1 MPNIALI
8 VNNILSDSGV
18 PITYSTSGTGGTS
31 GSSGTSGT
39 SGSSGTSASSGSS
52 GTSGTKGTSGTSGL
66 QGTSGTSGLQGTSGT
81 SGANGANGSSGTSG
95 TKGTSGTSGANGAN
109 GSSGTSGANGAAGS
123 SGTSGANGA
132 NGSSGTSGT
141 KGTSGTSGANG
152 SSGTSGANGAAGSS
166 GTSGANGAAGS
177 SGTSGTK
184 GTSGTSGANGAAGS
198 SGTSGTKGTSG
209 TAGTSGSSGAGTIS
223 GTTNT
228 VAKFTAA
235 TTIGNSNIT
244 DDGTTI
250 TLASNTTVNG
260 SFKFYIRS
268 NQSGY
273 GQIQIGATTAGG
285 EASLAFVG
293 GVSSGLGTS
302 GPTSGDGTGAVWA
315 IGSNVYSIGTT
326 VFGIGNASAGTA
338 VFKITSAGAATIT
351 GSVTAAGALFTAAT
365 ETRGNI
371 RTTFPTDNSYY
382 SLFSNDGALTLDTY
396 GVGGYIN
403 FKILGSTKL
412 TIASTGAATFS
423 SSVTAATDVT
433 LSNGILYVSAGSGTS
448 YTSRLSTAYTFPYI
462 DTYLDSFA
470 GASYE
475 GRLNF
480 RTNSAGGAMS
490 TKMTILNSGNVG
502 IGNTPNKKLEVS
514 TGNGTTDGIRLTY
527 GSGVTAEGLDITYL
541 NTGNTT
547 TSFDSLYNS
556 DSAIMRFRMKTAAT
570 AVTAMTILGN
580 GNILVGTTS
589 ENSFGAGVTSIQM
602 NGSSGSLLETR
613 YATTSALRVG
623 SSSDNCFVWNP
634 MNVYMRFG
642 TNDTERMR
650 ITSGGN
656 VGINTSAPDVT
667 FHVNGKSYIGTMT
680 NYTPAVHIRG
690 AYYGGPRLQ
699 VYGLDAD
706 ANGWMGLGTDMSSGA
721 YEFSI
726 YYPTNASS
734 SVCFGRYDGTATQ
747 YGGFTATA
755 RLSNAGTWTVAGDVV
770 AYGSPSDVSL
780 KQNIKP
786 IEDALEKVLE
796 LEGVSFDWIEETEVN
811 SLTGIKEDL
820 GFIAQQVQQVIPKLV
835 RENSNGKLSLRDK
848 GITPYLVEAIK
859 EQQKQIEELKTL
871 INGFTS

>member
-31 GSSGTSGT
+31 GVNGTSGTSATSGSSGTSASSGISGSSGTAGT

-52 GTSGTKGTSGTSGL
+52 GTSGTSASSGSSGTSGTSA
-66 QGTSGTSGLQGTSGT
+66 SS
-81 SGANGANGSSGTSG
+81 GSSGTSG
-95 TKGTSGTSGANGAN
+95 TKGT
-109 GSSGTSGANGAAGS
+109 
-123 SGTSGANGA
+123 
-132 NGSSGTSGT
+132 
-141 KGTSGTSGANG
+141 
-152 SSGTSGANGAAGSS
+152 S

-209 TAGTSGSSGAGTIS
+209 TSGANGANGSSGTSGAGTIS

-285 EASLAFVG
+285 EASIAFVG

-326 VFGIGNASAGTA
+326 VFGIGNASAGGA
-338 VFKITSAGAATIT
+338 VFRISSAGAATIT
-351 GSVTAAGALFTAAT
+351 SSSTQP
-365 ETRGNI
+365 I
-371 RTTFPTDNSYY
+371 RITS
-382 SLFSNDGALTLDTY
+382 SAALTTGYADAFQMLFANQTGG
-396 GVGGYIN
+396 GVSLNIGKAESTRNLAKVVYN
-403 FKILGSTKL
+403 HVADGST
-412 TIASTGAATFS
+412 
-423 SSVTAATDVT
+423 
-433 LSNGILYVSAGSGTS
+433 SNRLGFGFFDADSLLNVLAG
-448 YTSRLSTAYTFPYI
+448 
-462 DTYLDSFA
+462 
-470 GASYE
+470 
-475 GRLNF
+475 
-480 RTNSAGGAMS
+480 
-490 TKMTILNSGNVG
+490 GNVG
-502 IGNTPNKKLEVS
+502 IGTSSPSNKLHIDSADDNAYALRVQGNTN
-514 TGNGTTDGIRLTY
+514 NA
-527 GSGVTAEGLDITYL
+527 SGVWTGIGIAGEST
-541 NTGNTT
+541 NTK
-547 TSFDSLYNS
+547 
-556 DSAIMRFRMKTAAT
+556 SAILFVDNGSSYSRGDLVFAINNAADQNIAT
-570 AVTAMTILGN
+570 PSNAVMTLKAG
-580 GNILVGTTS
+580 GAVLVGTTS
-589 ENSFGAGVTSIQM
+589 ENSFASANSIQI
-602 NGSSGSLLETR
+602 NGSSGALVETR
-613 YATTSALRVG
+613 YNGTSGLRMG
-623 SSSDNCFVWNP
+623 SSSDHGYLFEP
-634 MNVYMRFG
+634 RAVYMRFG
-642 TNDTERMR
+642 TSDTERMR

-656 VGINTSAPDVT
+656 VGINTSTPDVT

-690 AYYGGPRLQ
+690 AFYGGPRLQ

-706 ANGWMGLGTDMSSGA
+706 ANGWMGLGTDMSNSP
-721 YEFSI
+721 YELSI

-734 SVCFGRYDGTATQ
+734 SVTFGRYDGTATQ
-747 YGGFTATA
+747 YGGYTTTA

-820 GFIAQQVQQVIPKLV
+820 GFIAQQVQKVIPKLV